1 MIPAISDFLTSL
13 ALITVAE
20 VEARV
25 VIKKMEGQIEDWKA
39 GRFPSPANS
48 QSCSSSARIF
58 RTGNRCRFLRLG
70 L

>member
-39 GRFPSPANS
+39 GRFPSPS
-48 QSCSSSARIF
+48 GTSSGPQRQRAAEAGAIS
-58 RTGNRCRFLRLG
+58 RFSPA
-70 L
+70 